1 MVAKPRIDCGAA
13 VCGRSHP
20 GERLHLVVGEGWEG
34 IIAAPRWSL
43 CIWNLPELIICAPPW
58 DAVAGHQA
66 QEIYS
71 PAERRGRAASVPRIV
86 EITNQMHAGLIA
98 CRQGETFG
106 TLIIKLKLNLN
117 CKFFFFSLL
126 LNASLLYSSR
136 STCVALKICI
146 ICSCLTSSDDKHAG
160 LWLFIKIQTCGWE
173 SKKI

>member
-1 MVAKPRIDCGAA
+1 MVAKPCIDCGAA

-71 PAERRGRAASVPRIV
+71 PAERRSRAASVPRIV
-86 EITNQMHAGLIA
+86 EITNQMHAGLIT

-126 LNASLLYSSR
+126 LNASLLYCSR
-136 STCVALKICI
+136 GTCVALKICI